1 MMIDFLMRIFVKAL
15 LWLRYRVRVRGL
27 DKVADRGTGGILFL
41 PNHPALIDP
50 IIMGATLLKT
60 FRPGFL
66 ADRDQIDRFFVRWL
80 ARRGGAKPIPDVAKE
95 GPAAARRIREAIGEC
110 IDDLREGRNVL
121 LYPSGHVYRGRYED
135 LRGNSAVETILK
147 KLPDVRVV
155 AVRTTG
161 LWGSMFSWAPGMPN
175 VGACV
180 RRAIKSL
187 LLNGL
192 FFSPRRTVNILFQ
205 EVDDLPRDA
214 DRETLNRHLETF
226 YNADAPP
233 HTFVPYTWWDRDGV
247 RILPEPA
254 VGRHEG
260 AAAAVPETT
269 RRIVRDYLEELSGES
284 GLSDDAHLAR
294 DLGLD
299 SLDRGD
305 VAIWLGTEFGFGE
318 VDVEA
323 IETVGDVM
331 LAACGEIASA
341 ARAQLDP
348 VPSKWF
354 AAPGADR
361 AAPLAGTTVPE
372 VFLRQARRR
381 PGGIIAADQASGART
396 WRDVVLAVML
406 LKRTI
411 ADLPGDRVGI
421 MLPAGIGADVIYL
434 ATLFAGKTPVM
445 VNWTV
450 GPRNAV
456 HSLDLVGVRS
466 VLTAR
471 ALVQRLE
478 AGGTELGELVERFV
492 YLEDIRQT
500 LSKGAKLLAW
510 LRSRTTWAS
519 LLPARPADHA
529 AILFTSGSESL
540 PKAVPLTHEN
550 ILTNLR
556 DAAKAIHIR
565 HDDVLL
571 GMLPPF
577 HSFGLTI
584 GMMLPLALGV
594 RVVHHPNPTDSR
606 TLGAI
611 IDVYKATILAGT
623 PTFLAG
629 IVRRTTAEQLATVR
643 LIVTGAEKCPQRLY
657 DVLAERCPQAT
668 VLEGYG
674 VTECSPVV
682 SINRE
687 DDSRAGTIG
696 TLLPSVQGVVVDVDT
711 GDAAPDGATGV
722 LLVRGPSIFE
732 GYLEYDGPPPFVEFD
747 GRQWY
752 RTGDLV
758 TRAADG
764 IITFAGRLKRFVKL
778 GGEMVS
784 LPAVESVLMEHYA
797 RDTDEGPVLAVEAG
811 GDEARPELVLFAARD
826 IPRDEANRRIREAGL
841 SALHNIRRVIPIE
854 ELPLLGTGKTNYRA
868 LKALLAD
875 T

>member
-1 MMIDFLMRIFVKAL
+1 MINFLLRIFVNFC
-15 LWLRYRVRVRGL
+15 LWVRYRIRIRGL
-27 DKVADRGTGGILFL
+27 DDVAERGKTGILFL

-50 IIMGATLLKT
+50 IIMGATLLKD
-60 FRPGFL
+60 FHPGFL
-66 ADRDQIDRFFVRWL
+66 ADQHQIDRFFVRTL
-80 ARRGGAKPIPDVAKE
+80 ARRAGAKPIPDVSRD
-95 GPAAARRIREAIGEC
+95 GPAAARRIREALDEC
-110 IDDLREGRNVL
+110 IDDLRAGRNVL
-121 LYPSGHVYRGRYED
+121 LYPSGYVYRGRYED
-135 LRGNSAVETILK
+135 LRGNSAVETILNE
-147 KLPDVRVV
+147 LPDVRVV

-161 LWGSMFSWAPGMPN
+161 LWGSMFSWAAGMPN

-180 RRAIKSL
+180 RRALKSL

-192 FFSPRRTVNILFQ
+192 LFGPRRNVNILFQ
-205 EVDDLPRDA
+205 NADDLPRGA
-214 DRETLNRHLETF
+214 DRETLNRYLEKF

-233 HTFVPYTWWDRDGV
+233 NTFVPYTWWDRGGV
-247 RILPEPA
+247 RALPEPSVA
-254 VGRHEG
+254 RDEG

-269 RRIVRDYLEELSGES
+269 RRIVLDYLEDLSGES
-284 GLSDDAHLAR
+284 DLSDDAHLAR

-318 VDVEA
+318 VEVEA

-331 LAACGEIASA
+331 LAACGEAASA
-341 ARAQLDP
+341 ARDQLDP
-348 VPSKWF
+348 VPRKWF
-354 AAPGADR
+354 ATPPAERAD
-361 AAPLAGTTVPE
+361 AAAGTTVPE

-381 PGGIIAADQASGART
+381 PGCAIVADQTSGVRT
-396 WRDVVLAVML
+396 YRDVVLAVSL
-406 LKRTI
+406 LKRKI

-421 MLPAGIGADVIYL
+421 MLPAGVGADVIYL

-466 VLTAR
+466 VLTAQ
-471 ALVQRLE
+471 ALVKRLQ
-478 AGGTELGELVERFV
+478 AAGTEFGELPERFV
-492 YLEDIRQT
+492 YLEDIRRT
-500 LSKGAKLLAW
+500 LSGGAKLLAW
-510 LRSRTTWAS
+510 LRSRTAWAS

-565 HDDVLL
+565 RDDVLL

-584 GMMLPLALGV
+584 GTMLPLGLGV

-611 IDVYKATILAGT
+611 TEVYQATILAGT

-687 DDSRAGTIG
+687 DSPRAGSIG
-696 TLLPSVQGVVVDVDT
+696 QLLPSVQGVVVDVDT
-711 GDAAPDGATGV
+711 DDAAPDGATGV

-732 GYLEYDGPPPFVEFD
+732 GYLEYDGASPFVEFD
-747 GRQWY
+747 GEQWY

-758 TRAADG
+758 TRDADG
-764 IITFAGRLKRFVKL
+764 IITFAGRLKRFIKL

-784 LPAVESVLMEHYA
+784 LPAVEAVLMQHYA
-797 RDTDEGPVLAVEAG
+797 RDTDEGPVLAVEATA
-811 GDEARPELVLFAARD
+811 DEARPELVLFAARD

-841 SALHNIRRVIPIE
+841 SALHNIRRVVPIE

-868 LKALLAD
+868 LKELLAD
-875 T
+875 S

>member
-1 MMIDFLMRIFVKAL
+1 MIDFLLRILVNAS
-15 LWLRYRVRVRGL
+15 LWLRYRIRVRGL
-27 DKVADRGTGGILFL
+27 DEVARRGTTGILFL

-50 IIMGATLLKT
+50 IIMGAVLLKD
-60 FRPGFL
+60 FHPGFL
-66 ADRDQIDRFFVRWL
+66 ADQNQIDRFLIRTL
-80 ARRGGAKPIPDVAKE
+80 ARRAGAKPIPDVAKE
-95 GPAAARRIREAIGEC
+95 GPAAAQRIHEALGEC
-110 IDDLREGRNVL
+110 IDDLRAGRNVL

-135 LRGNSAVETILK
+135 LRGNSAVETILQE
-147 KLPDVRVV
+147 LPDVRVV
-155 AVRTTG
+155 VVRTTG
-161 LWGSMFSWAPGMPN
+161 LWGSMFSWASGMPN
-175 VGACV
+175 VGASV
-180 RRAIKSL
+180 RRAMKCL

-192 FFSPRRTVNILFQ
+192 LFGPRRTVNMLFQ
-205 EVDDLPRDA
+205 EADDLPRGA
-214 DRETLNRHLETF
+214 DRETLNHHLETF

-233 HTFVPYTWWDRDGV
+233 HTFVPYTWWDRGGV
-247 RILPEPA
+247 HVLPEPSVA
-254 VGRHEG
+254 RHES

-269 RRIVRDYLEELSGES
+269 RRIVLDYLEDLSGES
-284 GLSDDAHLAR
+284 DLGDDAHLAR

-331 LAACGEIASA
+331 LAACGEAASA
-341 ARAQLDP
+341 ARAQLEP

-354 AAPGADR
+354 AASSADR

-381 PGGIIAADQASGART
+381 PGRVIAADQASGART
-396 WRDVVLAVML
+396 YRDVVLAVML
-406 LKRTI
+406 LKRKI

-421 MLPAGIGADVIYL
+421 LLPAGIGADVIYL

-456 HSLDLVGVRS
+456 HSLDLVGVQS
-466 VLTAR
+466 ILTAR
-471 ALVQRLE
+471 VLVQRLE
-478 AGGTELGELVERFV
+478 AAGTEFGELPRRFV
-492 YLEDIRQT
+492 YLEDIRRT
-500 LSKGAKLLAW
+500 FSRGAKLLAW

-519 LLPARPADHA
+519 LLPARPAPHA

-556 DAAKAIHIR
+556 DAANAIHIR

-584 GMMLPLALGV
+584 GTMLPLTLGV

-606 TLGAI
+606 ALGAI
-611 IDVYKATILAGT
+611 TEVYKATILAGT

-629 IVRRTTAEQLATVR
+629 IVRRTTPEQLSTVR
-643 LIVTGAEKCPQRLY
+643 LLVTGAEKCPQRLY
-657 DVLAERCPQAT
+657 DVFAERCPQAT

-687 DDSRAGTIG
+687 DDPRTGTIG

-711 GDAAPDGATGV
+711 GAAVPDGATGV

-747 GRQWY
+747 GEQWY

-758 TRAADG
+758 TRDADG

-811 GDEARPELVLFAARD
+811 GDEARPELVLFTVRD

-841 SALHNIRRVIPIE
+841 SALHNIRRVVRVE